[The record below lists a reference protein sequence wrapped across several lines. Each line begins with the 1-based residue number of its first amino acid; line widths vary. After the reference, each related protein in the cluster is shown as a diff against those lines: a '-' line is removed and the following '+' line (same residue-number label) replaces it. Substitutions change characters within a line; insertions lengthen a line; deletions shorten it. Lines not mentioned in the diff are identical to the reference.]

1 MIKPITI
8 TIFKRLRND
17 DVGGRQQHGNC
28 GGYCKECK
36 NNKAQSI
43 NDHSSIF
50 PILCHCWVIVVF
62 SHLSFAGS
70 GNKNK
75 LSDPIN
81 KFIIRPIRVLALSLD
96 LSPYV
101 TLVNTF
107 IFYRLN
113 SFAPEEL
120 IKVYSSFS
128 YPQCTYLI
136 RNKSYFFQYQCQ
148 FIVCRRIKA
157 TCMRCYCFG
166 YSPTANCSNA
176 TIVIMSR
183 R

>member
-50 PILCHCWVIVVF
+50 PILCHSWVIVIF
-62 SHLSFAGS
+62 SYLNCSENRS
-70 GNKNK
+70 KNK
-75 LSDPIN
+75 LKDTIN
-81 KFIIRPIRVLALSLD
+81 KFIIRPICFLALSLD
-96 LSPYV
+96 SSAFM
-101 TLVNTF
+101 TF
-107 IFYRLN
+107 MSCLTCAHSID
-113 SFAPEEL
+113 P
-120 IKVYSSFS
+120 
-128 YPQCTYLI
+128 TYLI

-148 FIVCRRIKA
+148 FIICRRIKA
-157 TCMRCYCFG
+157 TCMRCYSIG
-166 YSPTANCSNA
+166 HSSAANCSNA